1 MNEANAAHG
10 MRFDLRI
17 LITWEIFGVVL
28 ASAGISS
35 VKRWEITG
43 RASKR
48 HRLDVGVPA
57 YYF

>member
-1 MNEANAAHG
+1 
-10 MRFDLRI
+10 MRFGLRI
-17 LITWEIFGVVL
+17 LITWEILGVIL
-28 ASAGISS
+28 ASAGITL

-43 RASKR
+43 KASKR